1 MHKVTRLLLAVTAL
15 LLFSGCASSS
25 RRAERELL
33 SRHPLT
39 ETRMSL
45 APANDDTPA
54 GVWRIRGASN
64 VVYLAGTSHLVG
76 ADQAPFPSPFYAA
89 YNDSRE
95 IYVEYDTHSFFGQLR
110 MIPKA
115 VKWVHAHQSEFI
127 CPRGTTISN
136 YVSQETF
143 AKLET
148 HYGKKELRKHE
159 KGTPLLL
166 LFLNE
171 FEEATSQGEATS
183 GVEDVFMIAARRDG
197 KRLHALDDK
206 QVIDTAMLAL
216 DEIVAGLRA
225 DISER
230 GVDAVI
236 EDKIIHPKRED
247 PQDDLWRKGDLEG
260 IEKFQAEMKEESAEF
275 FEKGLVER
283 NRKWM
288 PRIEAAL
295 RGKHNVMIL
304 VGCGHLGGEIGLIKL
319 LRDAGYEPKQL
330 YGVDRPQ

>member
-1 MHKVTRLLLAVTAL
+1 MRKVPILFAALMVT
-15 LLFSGCASSS
+15 LFVGCATGS
-25 RRAERELL
+25 RRAKRELL
-33 SRHPLT
+33 CRHPLAERRISVT
-39 ETRMSL
+39 PT
-45 APANDDTPA
+45 NNYTPA
-54 GVWRIRGASN
+54 GVWRISGSSN
-64 VVYLAGTSHLVG
+64 VVYLAGTSHLVA

-115 VKWVHAHQSEFI
+115 VKWVHAHKSEFL
-127 CPRGTTISN
+127 CPRGATISN
-136 YVSQETF
+136 YVSPETL
-143 AKLET
+143 AKLEA

-171 FEEATSQGEATS
+171 FEAMTDEGEMTS

-197 KRLHALDDK
+197 KPLHALDDK

-225 DISER
+225 DIAER

-236 EDKIIHPKRED
+236 EDKIIHPTPED
-247 PQDDLWRKGDLEG
+247 PQDDLWRKGNLEG
-260 IEKFQAEMKEESAEF
+260 IEKFQEEMKTESPEF
-275 FEKGLVER
+275 FKKGLVER

-295 RGKHNVMIL
+295 RGKHNAMVL
-304 VGCGHLGGEIGLIKL
+304 VGCGHLGGEIGLLKL
-319 LRDAGYEPKQL
+319 LRDAGYEPQQL
-330 YGVDRPQ
+330 YGVDRPE